1 MDSSISTN
9 GLSAAIQSR
18 SLNRAHAAHGWR
30 GVQRSD
36 AAQDSGRVQGHPRD
50 HGHTHGQRG
59 AERVGSGDAAY
70 ATLRIKI
77 EQTLSKLADA
87 DDGLETSANPDTPA
101 SGPISLK
108 ARIEI
113 SGPGGRLDARLS
125 LQGGAAGTDFGA
137 ALKSFTDAMFSA
149 LQTLYGN
156 APQAPALAAPGATG
170 ATGANVAPSTSLTA
184 ATAASPTVV
193 TDALATGAAATTAGA
208 TPSVASSGSGSLSI
222 KLRLSYNSFDNQLDS
237 LVKQLAR
244 PDVGQ
249 TTPALADPMDE
260 LASRFAQLLA
270 MARGA
275 GSAQPTLGSFLAA
288 LSSSISPPP
297 SAAAAQPPSATPD
310 PVIDTLEPLSSSATA
325 AAPHIVATID
335 YRQLMSLGDATASF
349 SLHARFGGGAVFA
362 VA

>member
-9 GLSAAIQSR
+9 GLSAAIQSS

-59 AERVGSGDAAY
+59 ADRVGSGDAAY

-101 SGPISLK
+101 MGPISLK

-170 ATGANVAPSTSLTA
+170 ANVAPSTSLTA

-193 TDALATGAAATTAGA
+193 TDALATGAAATAAGA

-222 KLRLSYNSFDNQLDS
+222 KLRLSYNSFDNQLGS
-237 LVKQLAR
+237 LVKQLAQ

-249 TTPALADPMDE
+249 TTPALADPMGE

-325 AAPHIVATID
+325 AAPRIAATID